1 MRHSSIIR
9 SVRTIALLAVLVGLA
24 GCARPIGTVTGKVT
38 YQGKRL
44 KGGYVTFVSTEGQP
58 SQPAEIGQD
67 GMYTI
72 PTITGGDYKVCVE
85 TDSRRPQALPVAD
98 KGTKLMGPTTGKTA
112 GFDVPP
118 GYTPSSP
125 ADAALVEAN
134 RINALRYMVIPP
146 HYKDSDKTDLSYT
159 VVKGE
164 QTYNIELK

>member
-1 MRHSSIIR
+1 MIR
-9 SVRTIALLAVLVGLA
+9 SVSTSALLIVLAVLLGLT

-58 SQPAEIGQD
+58 SKPAEIGQD

-85 TDSRRPQALPVAD
+85 TDSLRPQALPVAD
-98 KGTKLMGPTTGKTA
+98 KGTKSTGPTVGKTA
-112 GFDVPP
+112 GFDVPE
-118 GYTPSSP
+118 GYRPSSP
-125 ADAALVEAN
+125 ADAALVQAN
-134 RINALRYMVIPP
+134 ALNALRFVPIPP